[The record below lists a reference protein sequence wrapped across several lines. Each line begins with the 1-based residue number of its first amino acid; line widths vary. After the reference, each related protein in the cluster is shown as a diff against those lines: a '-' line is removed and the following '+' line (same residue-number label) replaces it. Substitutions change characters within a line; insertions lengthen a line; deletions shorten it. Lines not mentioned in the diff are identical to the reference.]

1 MVESKCV
8 TELLE
13 CKTHAVCICKQE
25 VVFDLVYAVP
35 ENDVTIC
42 EICLVKRQEN
52 VKMVGAF
59 GVVTGDEISG
69 LEQLFPERNAVFGR
83 IDNFHILA
91 VSVGVE
97 LDVGIVDRQAEV
109 GL

>member
-1 MVESKCV
+1 M
-8 TELLE
+8 
-13 CKTHAVCICKQE
+13 
-25 VVFDLVYAVP
+25 
-35 ENDVTIC
+35 
-42 EICLVKRQEN
+42 KRQEN

-109 GL
+109 GLQKNVERIAFVVVVFDQETI

>member
-1 MVESKCV
+1 M
-8 TELLE
+8 
-13 CKTHAVCICKQE
+13 
-25 VVFDLVYAVP
+25 
-35 ENDVTIC
+35 
-42 EICLVKRQEN
+42 KRQEN
-52 VKMVGAF
+52 IKMVGAF
-59 GVVTGDEISG
+59 RVVTRDEISG

-109 GL
+109 GLQKNVERIAFVVVVLDEETI